1 MTDPNKSTGLK
12 VRNFPL
18 HGMDLI
24 HARRIL
30 YILTTCLTAA
40 VMIGFLYWRY
50 VNSGFDIT
58 GFIKWGV
65 LIAAFV
71 INWIIISTFIY
82 YQEKTKK
89 EQEYLLF
96 KIEMLTQELRDKE
109 KLLNSYVSAIMELEI
124 PFSKVN
130 EMTKVEAESRE

>member
-1 MTDPNKSTGLK
+1 MTDSNQSTGEK
-12 VRNFPL
+12 VRDFPL
-18 HGMDLI
+18 RGMDLI
-24 HARRIL
+24 HARKTL
-30 YILTTCLTAA
+30 YVLTTCLTAA
-40 VMIGFLYWRY
+40 IMIGFLYWRY
-50 VNSGFDIT
+50 VNSGFDIA

-82 YQEKTKK
+82 YQEKAKK
-89 EQEYLLF
+89 EQEYLLL
-96 KIEMLTQELRDKE
+96 KIELLTQELKDKE

-130 EMTKVEAESRE
+130 EKSKVEAHDS

>member
-1 MTDPNKSTGLK
+1 MSEPVQSPTDKI
-12 VRNFPL
+12 RNFPL
-18 HGMDLI
+18 QGMDLI
-24 HARRIL
+24 HARKVM
-30 YILTTCLTAA
+30 YVLTSCLTAA
-40 VMIGFLYWRY
+40 ILIGFLYWRY
-50 VNSGFDIT
+50 VNAEFDISN
-58 GFIKWGV
+58 FIKWGV

-96 KIEMLTQELRDKE
+96 KIELLSEELKDKE

-124 PFSKVN
+124 PFPKKH
-130 EMTKVEAESRE
+130 EKTKANS